1 MATRTVS
8 EPISLRLPQGM
19 MATLM
24 AHLFPGD
31 GDEHGAVIGASV
43 LRTGHGFRL
52 IARRLLLA
60 ADGVDYLP
68 GQRGYRMLTA
78 DFVRRCAV
86 ACADEGL
93 AYLAVHNHSGVDSVA
108 FSGDDMA
115 SHRRGY
121 PALLDILDGPP
132 VGALVFARQA
142 VAGDIWLTAD
152 RQVAL
157 DHAVVAGRIQQR
169 LLPAPRRARDADP
182 RYDRQVRL
190 FGDRGQDI
198 LSNQKVG
205 IIGAGGAGS
214 LINEY
219 LARLGIGHLVVV
231 DFDRLDPTNR
241 PRLVG
246 ARPADLPPR
255 WLPPPVARLL
265 RRESSFKV
273 HIAERVAQEANPDIK
288 FDAIVGNVT
297 THAVAKLLYDCDAI
311 FLAADSMQAR
321 LVVNALCHQYLI
333 PTWQVGAKVQVN
345 DSTGAVEDAFSV
357 VRHLVP
363 GQTCLWCNQLINPT
377 RLAEEAASHEQ
388 RAAQRYVKEVAA
400 PSVIT
405 LNAVAASHAVNE
417 YLFATLNPQQDV
429 GHTVEW
435 VQHRP
440 LDSHPMILRPRR
452 DPSCT
457 ECHGRLGAGASQPLP
472 VQTPIHQPR
481 QQRARTHVHPS
492 LS

>member
-8 EPISLRLPQGM
+8 GPISLRLPQAM
-19 MATLM
+19 MATLE

-31 GDEHGAVIGASV
+31 SDEHGAVIGAAV
-43 LRTGHGFRL
+43 LKTGRGCRL
-52 IARRLLLA
+52 IACRLFLA

-78 DFVRRCAV
+78 DFVRRCAL

-93 AYLAVHNHSGVDSVA
+93 AYLAIHNHFGVESVA

-142 VAGDIWLTAD
+142 VAGDIWLSAH
-152 RQVAL
+152 RQVKL
-157 DHAVVAGRIQQR
+157 DRTVVAGRTQQ
-169 LLPAPRRARDADP
+169 LLHPSPRRP
-182 RYDRQVRL
+182 RHAAPGYDRQVRL

-198 LSNQKVG
+198 LANQKVG
-205 IIGAGGAGS
+205 IVGAGGAGS

-219 LARLGIGHLVVV
+219 LARLGVGHLVVV
-231 DFDRLDPTNR
+231 DFDRLDSTNY

-246 ARPADLPPR
+246 ARPNDLRPR
-255 WLPPPVARLL
+255 WLPPPTARLL
-265 RRESSFKV
+265 RRQDSFKV
-273 HIAERVAQEANPDIK
+273 DIAERVAHEANPDIR
-288 FDAIVGNVT
+288 FEAIVGDVT
-297 THAVAKLLYDCDAI
+297 EHAVTKRLYDCDAI

-321 LVVNALCHQYLI
+321 LVVNAVCHQYLI

-345 DSTGAVEDAFSV
+345 DTTGDVEDVFSV

-363 GQTCLWCNQLINPT
+363 GETCLWCNQLVNPT
-377 RLAEEAASHEQ
+377 RLAEEAASREQ
-388 RAAQRYVKEVAA
+388 RAAQRYVKEVAN

-405 LNAVAASHAVNE
+405 LNAVATSHAVNE
-417 YLFATLNPQQDV
+417 YLFAVVNLQQNASQAV
-429 GHTVEW
+429 HW

-440 LDSHPMILRPRR
+440 LDSQPMILRPHQN
-452 DPSCT
+452 PACT
-457 ECHGRLGAGASQPLP
+457 ECHGRLGAGPLQRLP
-472 VQTPIHQPR
+472 VR
-481 QQRARTHVHPS
+481 DSA
-492 LS
+492 